1 MFNIIEKN
9 KNIKVCS
16 KNAAS
21 IMMKYVTGPMICVG
35 MNYVKAKLKI
45 YEYRSE
51 VCLEMFKESKEDI
64 KECWGLK

>member
-1 MFNIIEKN
+1 MFNIIEKT

-21 IMMKYVTGPMICVG
+21 IMMKYVTGPIICIG
-35 MNYVKAKLKI
+35 MNYIKAEWKI
-45 YEYRSE
+45 YEYKAKIH
-51 VCLEMFKESKEDI
+51 LEMFEESKDDI